1 MGRTT
6 VPTRWRRFATVA
18 SVTLASCV
26 NPPPPT
32 APHPP
37 AADRY
42 QRAADQDPG
51 ARIAATEELI
61 FDPSP
66 RAPELLTIM
75 MLRDVDAEVRAR
87 AAEALARRRDPAH
100 DTAIEVAAL
109 GEQDPATRARKQAA
123 YEHLWPWRK
132 RPGTAAA
139 YSLLPGGGHFYL
151 RQPGAGAAY
160 LVGTVGL
167 LATAATLISGDI
179 ALDGTATS
187 AKQPVGIVLGIAAQ
201 NLWFYSIFDA
211 YRDARVLRDDVGY
224 EFPIT
229 RESLDELVLAPF
241 DPRVLKSPWVW
252 GGVPIALGLG
262 LGFSYLVDKE
272 AFDNAK
278 SIGDVGKVNVL
289 GHRFNRGTGFL
300 AGSAYFAALFAPVGV
315 GEEALFRGV
324 VQTEMEE
331 RLGTTWGLVVSSAI
345 FGAVHT
351 FNFLQ
356 DDPKTALVAVPLIA
370 VVGSSLGL
378 AYQHTG
384 HQLKTSVAMHFWYD
398 TLLSMA
404 AFALD
409 PEHQPFVVSYTAM

>member
-6 VPTRWRRFATVA
+6 ATGWQLVIVGML
-18 SVTLASCV
+18 VTIASCV
-26 NPPPPT
+26 NPPPPQ

-42 QRAADQDPG
+42 QRAASPDPA
-51 ARIAATEELI
+51 ARASATQELI
-61 FDPSP
+61 FDPHANAP
-66 RAPELLTIM
+66 RLLLVM
-75 MLRDVDAEVRAR
+75 MTRDVDPEVRAR
-87 AAEALARRRDPAH
+87 AAEALARRRDPSF
-100 DTAIEVAAL
+100 DSAIEAAAAV
-109 GEQDPATRARKQAA
+109 EPAPATRARKQAA
-123 YEHLWPWRK
+123 YEQLWPWRK

-139 YSLLPGGGHFYL
+139 YALFPGGGHFYL
-151 RQPGAGAAY
+151 REPGAGAAY
-160 LVGTVGL
+160 LVGIVGT
-167 LATAATLISGDI
+167 LAAAATLISGEI
-179 ALDGTATS
+179 ALDGSAGS
-187 AKQPVGIVLGIAAQ
+187 AKVPVGLVLGIAAQ

-211 YRDARVLRDDVGY
+211 YRDARVLRDDAGY
-224 EFPIT
+224 QHPIT
-229 RESLDELVLAPF
+229 RETLDELVLAPF

-272 AFDNAK
+272 AFDEAK
-278 SIGDVGKVNVL
+278 TIRDVDKVNVL

-300 AGSAYFAALFAPVGV
+300 AGSAYFVSMFAPVGV

-324 VQTEMEE
+324 IQTEMEE
-331 RLGTTWGLVVSSAI
+331 RLGTTWGLIASSAI

-356 DDPKTALVAVPLIA
+356 NDPKTALVAVPLIS

-384 HQLKTSVAMHFWYD
+384 YKLKTSVAMHFWYD

-409 PEHQPFVVSYTAM
+409 PEHQPFVVTYTAL

>member
-6 VPTRWRRFATVA
+6 VTGWQLAVGLVFVTHVA
-18 SVTLASCV
+18 CV
-26 NPPPPT
+26 NPPPPVP
-32 APHPP
+32 PHPP

-42 QRAADQDPG
+42 QRAASPDPV
-51 ARIAATEELI
+51 ARRAATEELI
-61 FDPSP
+61 FDPSAN
-66 RAPELLTIM
+66 APALLLVM
-75 MLRDVDAEVRAR
+75 MTRDVDPEVRAT
-87 AAEALARRRDPAH
+87 AADALAKRRDPTYDAS
-100 DTAIEVAAL
+100 IEAAAQV
-109 GEQDPATRARKQAA
+109 ERDPATRDRMTAA
-123 YEHLWPWRK
+123 YARLWPWRK

-139 YSLLPGGGHFYL
+139 LSLLPGGGQFYL
-151 RQPGAGAAY
+151 REPATGAAY
-160 LVGTVGL
+160 MLGIVGL
-167 LATAATLISGDI
+167 LGGGAALLSGEV
-179 ALDGTATS
+179 ALEGGASS
-187 AKQPVGIVLGIAAQ
+187 AKVPVGLVLGIAAQ

-211 YRDARVLRDDVGY
+211 YRDARVLRDDAGY
-224 EFPIT
+224 SFRIT
-229 RESLDELVLAPF
+229 RESLGELAIAPF

-262 LGFSYLVDKE
+262 LGFSYLVDKDS
-272 AFDNAK
+272 FDNART
-278 SIGDVGKVNVL
+278 IREVDKVNVL
-289 GHRFNRGTGFL
+289 GHRFERGTGFL
-300 AGSAYFAALFAPVGV
+300 AGSAYFVSMFAPVGV

-324 VQTEMEE
+324 IQSEMEE
-331 RLGTTWGLVVSSAI
+331 RLGPTWGLVTASAI

-356 DDPKTALVAVPLIA
+356 NDPKAALVAVPLIS

-384 HQLKTSVAMHFWYD
+384 HQLRTSVAMHFWYD